1 MGRMPDGH
9 IDVRHG
15 MPEQVLD
22 TTELVMRLAA
32 DRELHLE
39 TLRRHRRDDWT
50 RHDWRRRLP
59 TRFGRDRLHASSR
72 SRSVSEANDGKDF
85 MSVYTIVFFR
95 TLRSAQRRARAS
107 A

>member
-1 MGRMPDGH
+1 
-9 IDVRHG
+9 
-15 MPEQVLD
+15 
-22 TTELVMRLAA
+22 
-32 DRELHLE
+32 
-39 TLRRHRRDDWT
+39 
-50 RHDWRRRLP
+50 
-59 TRFGRDRLHASSR
+59 LHASSR